1 MELDPLLLSR
11 IQFAF
16 VVSFHAI
23 FPVFTI
29 GLAAYIAYLEGR
41 LYRTGNPIYEQI
53 SLFWTKIFAVVFGMG
68 VVSGL
73 VMSFQ
78 FGTNWSNFSYAT
90 ANFLGPVLSYEVIT
104 AFFLEA
110 AFLGVLLF
118 GRGKVPQGA
127 HLFSALMVSLG
138 TFLSSFWILVA
149 NSWMQTPAG
158 FEIQD
163 GVFHI
168 TDWAAAIFNPSF
180 VPRFFHMALA
190 SLLTAGFVVAGV
202 SAWYLVR
209 GRALAMNRK
218 ALSMALWMLLF
229 AAPAQLLMGDYHGL
243 NTFEHQPT
251 KVAAMEGHW
260 ETKQG
265 APLLLFAIPDSE
277 NETNHFEVGIPHLAS
292 LILTHEWNGTVHGVT
307 EAPRAERP
315 PVGITFWAFRIMVG
329 LGTLMILFALWG
341 LWTRMRGNLDRD
353 RTFLRGLSWFI
364 PAPFIAVVAGWFTTE
379 TGRAPWLVYGEMT
392 QAQAVTPSL
401 TGGMALATLI
411 GYIAVY
417 AVVFTAGVYY
427 VTRII
432 RSGPDAEEHVEEP
445 HHAKRPL
452 SASDTP
458 FDSDAVTGAQN

>member
-1 MELDPLLLSR
+1 
-11 IQFAF
+11 
-16 VVSFHAI
+16 
-23 FPVFTI
+23 
-29 GLAAYIAYLEGR
+29 
-41 LYRTGNPIYEQI
+41 
-53 SLFWTKIFAVVFGMG
+53 
-68 VVSGL
+68 
-73 VMSFQ
+73 
-78 FGTNWSNFSYAT
+78 
-90 ANFLGPVLSYEVIT
+90 
-104 AFFLEA
+104 
-110 AFLGVLLF
+110 
-118 GRGKVPQGA
+118 
-127 HLFSALMVSLG
+127 
-138 TFLSSFWILVA
+138 
-149 NSWMQTPAG
+149 MQTLAG
-158 FEIQD
+158 FEMQD

-209 GRALAMNRK
+209 GRAREMNRK

-307 EAPRAERP
+307 EAPKGERP

-341 LWTRMRGNLDRD
+341 LWTRMRGKLDRD

-427 VTRII
+427 VTRIV

-445 HHAKRPL
+445 QHAKRPL

-458 FDSDAVTGAQN
+458 FDNDALGAKN